1 MNTARRLGE
10 EIETAV
16 RLFILYVD
24 GYNHVKVGD
33 KTHTVDTNAPTKT
46 QQQVTVNKP
55 MEHKCNLKRQRN
67 RERGDDTAETTG
79 KQRNERF
86 KPKQ

>member
-1 MNTARRLGE
+1 MSKDQGSHYTAVEDKNWHLSCDVEASCMNTARRLGE

-33 KTHTVDTNAPTKT
+33 KTHCR
-46 QQQVTVNKP
+46 
-55 MEHKCNLKRQRN
+55 H
-67 RERGDDTAETTG
+67 
-79 KQRNERF
+79 
-86 KPKQ
+86 